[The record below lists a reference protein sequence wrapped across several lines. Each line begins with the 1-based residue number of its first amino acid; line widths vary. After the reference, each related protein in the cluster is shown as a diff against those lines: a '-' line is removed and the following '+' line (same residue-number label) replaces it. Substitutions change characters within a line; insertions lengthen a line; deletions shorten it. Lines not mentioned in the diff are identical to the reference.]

1 MVRACGKMKRM
12 PGRPARSS
20 SRTMGT
26 KSLPSAPRPCSQMTE
41 TSGLSLVSTVT
52 CSSSSLMHA
61 SLFFLG
67 APGGAHGRIGIDEGT
82 ADQVDAVG
90 DRGEDAVDDGLALGI
105 LQALEG
111 FLDRFRLARQVQDQG
126 RVVRR

>member
-41 TSGLSLVSTVT
+41 TSGLSPVSTVT
-52 CSSSSLMHA
+52 CSSSSLMRS
-61 SLFFLG
+61 SLFFLR
-67 APGGAHGRIGIDEGT
+67 APGGADVRVGIAVRA

-90 DRGEDAVDDGLALGI
+90 DRGEDAVDDGLAVGI

-111 FLDRFRLARQVQDQG
+111 LLDRL
-126 RVVRR
+126 

>member
-41 TSGLSLVSTVT
+41 ISGLSLVSIVT
-52 CSSSSLMHA
+52 CSSSSLMRS
-61 SLFFLG
+61 SLFLFWPPRG
-67 APGGAHGRIGIDEGT
+67 ADVRMGVAVRT

-90 DRGEDAVDDGLALGI
+90 DGGEDAVDEHLAVRI

-111 FLDRFRLARQVQDQG
+111 FLDRL
-126 RVVRR
+126 